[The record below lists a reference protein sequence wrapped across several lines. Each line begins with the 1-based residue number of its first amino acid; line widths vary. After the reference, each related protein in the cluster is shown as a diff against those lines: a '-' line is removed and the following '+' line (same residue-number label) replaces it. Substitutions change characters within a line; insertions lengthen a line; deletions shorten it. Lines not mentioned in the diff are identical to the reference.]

1 MRAIAI
7 TLLLLLVSAHTHAAA
22 VPAAAHKHRHEL
34 TRIARQ
40 EWGLDAPVSL
50 FAAQLH
56 QESSWRSEVRSPY
69 AEGLAQFTPATA
81 AWIVSSYPHLG
92 EATPYSPTWS
102 MRAMMR
108 YDLHILS
115 AIHPWNHSSI
125 PACDRWAFTL
135 SGYNGGPGWIA
146 RDRSLAATAGAD
158 PDRWF
163 GHVENH
169 TARAAWARKENRA
182 YPHRILHTLQPLYH
196 AAGWPGVLLC

>member
-1 MRAIAI
+1 MHAVLIVI
-7 TLLLLLVSAHTHAAA
+7 TLLLSLGSAHAAT
-22 VPAAAHKHRHEL
+22 VPTAAHKHRHEL

-56 QESSWRSEVRSPY
+56 QESSWRSDARSPY

-102 MRAMMR
+102 MRAMVR

-163 GHVENH
+163 GHVEHH
-169 TARAAWARKENRA
+169 TARAAWAREENRA
-182 YPHRILHTLQPLYH
+182 YPRRILHTLQPIYH